1 MADPVTTVAIA
12 IANGATGLA
21 LKCASV
27 AKSLNNLTNKHTKAN
42 LAIMAMNQELD
53 TIGAAWS
60 RIRGW
65 YRHTK
70 AETSEYELLNR
81 LHKSLECGQ
90 LMAPALQDNLLPYR
104 GGTKKL
110 GFIRHSKAIWNENL
124 LQAHQDRI
132 RGQVVAVILLL
143 QVIQLYVMHFPHS
156 ILMSAKHLSGRC
168 CGLKAFPRS
177 NLEYVF
183 PASLA
188 LDNPS
193 HGSSGRRDTMKLQ
206 S

>member
-1 MADPVTTVAIA
+1 MADPVTAIAIA

-21 LKCASV
+21 LKYASV
-27 AKSLNNLTNKHTKAN
+27 AKSLNDLTNKHKKAN

-53 TIGAAWS
+53 TIEAAWS

-65 YRHTK
+65 SRHTT
-70 AETSEYELLNR
+70 ADTSEYELLNR
-81 LHKSLECGQ
+81 LHKYLECGQ
-90 LMAPALQDNLLPYR
+90 LMTSALQDNLLPYR

-110 GFIRHSKAIWNENL
+110 GFIRRSKAIWNENL

-132 RGQVVAVILLL
+132 RGQVVAVSLLL
-143 QVIQLYVMHFPHS
+143 QVIQMYVMHFPHS

-177 NLEYVF
+177 SSEYVF
-183 PASLA
+183 PREL
-188 LDNPS
+188 
-193 HGSSGRRDTMKLQ
+193 GT
-206 S
+206 

>member
-1 MADPVTTVAIA
+1 MADPVTVVAIA

-27 AKSLNNLTNKHTKAN
+27 AKSLNDLTNKHRKAN

-53 TIGAAWS
+53 TIGAVWS
-60 RIRGW
+60 RITDW
-65 YRHTK
+65 SRHTT
-70 AETSEYELLNR
+70 AESSEYELLNR

-90 LMAPALQDNLLPYR
+90 LVTSALKDDLLPYR

-110 GFIRHSKAIWNENL
+110 GFVRRSKAIWNENL
-124 LQAHQDRI
+124 SQARQDRI
-132 RGQVVAVILLL
+132 PGQVVAVSLLI

-156 ILMSAKHLSGRC
+156 ILMGAKYLSGRC

-177 NLEYVF
+177 SLEYLF
-183 PASLA
+183 RASLA
-188 LDNPS
+188 LDNLS
-193 HGSSGRRDTMKLQ
+193 HDFSGRRDTTKLQ